1 MVVVTWPGRERY
13 SATQGVTRLFQESN
27 AFTCRAARGFSL
39 SSAMC
44 AALSREVLLFAFACR
59 RPSPTVLPRGSR
71 ERIRYS
77 PAARGYAC
85 AGVCRRGPP
94 AAGHRQS
101 NNSTQSN
108 KKQSKR
114 MGHTYMIY
122 APHPRMSVGAQAQD
136 RKVKVM
142 SEASLPKTPS
152 RKGW

>member
-1 MVVVTWPGRERY
+1 MPSPAVPRE
-13 SATQGVTRLFQESN
+13 V
-27 AFTCRAARGFSL
+27 SL

-122 APHPRMSVGAQAQD
+122 APHPRMSVGAQD
-136 RKVKVM
+136 RKKKTCSTLKSPSYPSAAGD
-142 SEASLPKTPS
+142 SEAG
-152 RKGW
+152 REGWGCAR